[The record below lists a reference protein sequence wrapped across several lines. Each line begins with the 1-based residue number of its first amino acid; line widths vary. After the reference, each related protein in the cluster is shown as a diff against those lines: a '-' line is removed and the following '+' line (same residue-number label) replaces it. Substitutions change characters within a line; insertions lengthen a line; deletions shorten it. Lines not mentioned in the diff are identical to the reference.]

1 MRRQQRRDRRLT
13 LGGFDMAELMQPNI
27 VGNFLNAYQSGLER
41 QEAQKEAE
49 RQRMRQDRADQMSE
63 QRFGMEMDANT
74 LDMAIRR
81 TQALNEL
88 LAQVPD
94 GDEMAFQSGVQRAS
108 LPVEQGG
115 LGIPREMTSHLTVK
129 DLPRLKM
136 QTGQTMRELELKFKQ
151 AQIGTEEEQGR
162 AARALATQRY
172 AAASGGGAG
181 GGATGKP
188 PSGYRWSETKP
199 GELESI
205 PGGPADAKT
214 GGAVGKPL
222 SAKLENDLASLGQKL
237 TDVRGF
243 ASTFDDAFA
252 ARGVMG
258 MGGDA
263 RNWFDRNLGS
273 GSAAANWWQ
282 SYDRYKNVV
291 RNELFGAA
299 LTAGETANFE
309 KSDINPSMNAATIRA
324 NLKRQQDVLEQAAA
338 RRSASLKVQGYNKQ
352 AIDLLSGAAPTAPAP
367 SGPPAAGK
375 TKRGV
380 SYTVLGD

>member
-1 MRRQQRRDRRLT
+1 
-13 LGGFDMAELMQPNI
+13 
-27 VGNFLNAYQSGLER
+27 
-41 QEAQKEAE
+41 
-49 RQRMRQDRADQMSE
+49 
-63 QRFGMEMDANT
+63 
-74 LDMAIRR
+74 
-81 TQALNEL
+81 
-88 LAQVPD
+88 
-94 GDEMAFQSGVQRAS
+94 
-108 LPVEQGG
+108 
-115 LGIPREMTSHLTVK
+115 
-129 DLPRLKM
+129 
-136 QTGQTMRELELKFKQ
+136 
-151 AQIGTEEEQGR
+151 
-162 AARALATQRY
+162 LATQRY
-172 AAASGGGAG
+172 AAASGGGGG
-181 GGATGKP
+181 GGATGKLP
-188 PSGYRWSETKP
+188 
-199 GELESI
+199 
-205 PGGPADAKT
+205 DAKT
-214 GGAVGKPL
+214 GVAVGKPL

-282 SYDRYKNVV
+282 SYDRYKNIV